1 MTILLWALPVIF
13 LALVAVV
20 VGMTR
25 RMESREIGDGGIGA
39 GLVLLTLEGL
49 ALLVLM
55 SWLAVLLLFLC
66 VHP

>member
-1 MTILLWALPVIF
+1 MTILLWSLPLLF

-25 RMESREIGDGGIGA
+25 HFQDREIGDGGIGI